1 MHSSLAKD
9 AAETADGV
17 GKSLTAAAVV
27 REHGMSTA
35 DLALERS

>member
-17 GKSLTAAAVV
+17 GKSLTAAAVL
-27 REHGMSTA
+27 REHYVSTA
-35 DLALERS
+35 ELVLERS